1 MSSPPITWGPVVEDA
16 RRLWSERVVQIV
28 AGRVGGELGDVADKL
43 LSMKSQQRYLLLGT
57 IARTRS
63 CTVFAAVDQLLARD
77 VALKVLHDGEDAST
91 WRLIAEVQAMTR
103 FDHPNVVRVHE
114 LGDHAGWLYAAME
127 LCDSD
132 LERWCA
138 GLAWT
143 DVVDRLLEAG
153 RGLAAVHAA
162 GLVHAD
168 VKPENI
174 LVKGGVAKLGDFGLV
189 TTPGLSGR
197 VGGTP
202 GYIAP
207 EVADGKQGAA
217 GDVFAFACTAWACL
231 TGRQPFGDPPTTAD
245 SSAAALVLVERARE
259 GEIDEPV
266 AGAPRAVFAALRRAL
281 QPEPERRPTLD
292 ELLRQLTML
301 RKATSLRRWW
311 WSRRLEREAR

>member
-1 MSSPPITWGPVVEDA
+1 
-16 RRLWSERVVQIV
+16 
-28 AGRVGGELGDVADKL
+28 
-43 LSMKSQQRYLLLGT
+43 MKSQQRYLLLGT
-57 IARTRS
+57 IARTRC

-77 VALKVLHDGEDAST
+77 VALKVLHDGEDASA

-127 LCDSD
+127 LCDTN

-138 GLAWT
+138 GVAWT

-153 RGLAAVHAA
+153 RGLALVHAA

-189 TTPGLSGR
+189 TTPGWSGR

-207 EVADGKQGAA
+207 EVADGKQGTA
-217 GDVFAFACTAWACL
+217 GDVFAFGCTAWVCL
-231 TGRQPFGDPPTTAD
+231 TGRQPFGEPPATAD

-259 GEIDEPV
+259 GEIDESVTGVPSV
-266 AGAPRAVFAALRRAL
+266 VLAVLRRAL
-281 QPEPERRPTLD
+281 HADAERRPTLD
-292 ELLRQLTML
+292 EVLVQLAALRSSGTL
-301 RKATSLRRWW
+301 ARWW
-311 WSRRLEREAR
+311 WSQRLRREGR